1 LKQANRNGVD
11 DPLVRMQGIV
21 KRFPGLVA
29 NDCVD
34 LDIRGGE
41 ILALLGENGA
51 GKTTL
56 MNVLYGMLRADEG
69 TIELEGEELDV
80 RSPRDALGAGIGMVH
95 QHFCLVE
102 DMTVAENVA
111 LGLSPGNPGR
121 WQVGEIT
128 GRLEQLAELHGL
140 GVDPGALVSDLSV
153 GERQRL
159 EILKALYRGAR
170 VLILDEPSAVL
181 TAEEWRALAEALRSL
196 AAQGRGIVLITH
208 KLDEILHVA
217 DRCTVMRH
225 GRVVGTVAVADADK
239 AQLARLMVGRDVDLR
254 IPYEPSEPGA
264 EVLSVEGLSLEE
276 DGRRLLDDVDL
287 TIRAGETFGIAGV
300 EGNGQ
305 WPLVQL
311 LTGLRQPSSGS
322 ISVGGRR
329 VERMDPAAFTAVGG
343 GLIPE
348 DRHRTAVAED
358 LSLSDNLIMKEIS
371 TRPLSR
377 HGVFDRGATED
388 RARQLV
394 EGYDIRTPGISVL
407 MRQLSGGNQQKAVL
421 ARELVREPVLL
432 IAAQPTRGL
441 DVGAMQFVYE
451 QLSAHRRRG
460 GATLLISA
468 ELDEVLSL
476 SDRVGVMVKGSIV
489 ATLSH
494 EQTDRETIGRLM
506 TGVAA

>member
-1 LKQANRNGVD
+1 MR
-11 DPLVRMQGIV
+11 GIV

-29 NDCVD
+29 NDSVD
-34 LDIRGGE
+34 LEIRGGE
-41 ILALLGENGA
+41 VLALLGENGA

-56 MNVLYGMLRADEG
+56 MNVLYGMLRADGG
-69 TIELEGEELDV
+69 TIELKGDELDV
-80 RSPRDALGAGIGMVH
+80 RGPRDALTAGIGMVH

-102 DMTVAENVA
+102 NMTVAENVA
-111 LGLSPGNPGR
+111 LGLSPGSPGR
-121 WQVGEIT
+121 WRVGEISR
-128 GRLEQLAELHGL
+128 RLDELAEQHGL
-140 GVDPGALVSDLSV
+140 RVDPAAVVADLSV

-181 TAEEWRALAEALRSL
+181 TTEEWKALAEALRSL

-208 KLDEILHVA
+208 KLDEIIHVA

-239 AQLARLMVGRDVDLR
+239 SRLARLMVGRDVDLR
-254 IPYEPSEPGA
+254 VPYEPSTPG
-264 EVLSVEGLSLEE
+264 EDVLVASGLSLREQ
-276 DGRRLLDDVDL
+276 GRSLLDGVDL

-311 LTGLRQPSSGS
+311 LTGLREPSAGS
-322 ISVGGRR
+322 IEIGGRR
-329 VERMDPAAFTAVGG
+329 IERMDPACFTAVGG

-358 LSLSDNLIMKEIS
+358 LSLADNLVMKEIS

-377 HGVFDRGATED
+377 HGVFDRSATNA
-388 RARQLV
+388 RAQQLV
-394 EGYDIRTPGISVL
+394 DGYDIRTPGISVL

-421 ARELVREPVLL
+421 ARELSREPVLL

-451 QLSAHRRRG
+451 QLTAHRRRG

-476 SDRVGVMVKGSIV
+476 SDRVGVMVKGAIV
-489 ATLSH
+489 ATLSR
-494 EQTDRETIGRLM
+494 QDADRDTVGRLM
-506 TGVAA
+506 TGATA